1 MRGLR
6 RRRSMELHTISI
18 DLGKTVFH
26 PITRLPGLRHFA
38 DRLLGSWTV
47 NFCSSITRA
56 RTLSANWSAHAE
68 ITPSKFLS
76 LRLQWHSCFFERIF
90 QPARDAVVEN
100 AGARP
105 GVPP

>member
-1 MRGLR
+1 
-6 RRRSMELHTISI
+6 MELHTISI

-56 RTLSANWSAHAE
+56 RTLSANWSARAC
-68 ITPSKFLS
+68 S
-76 LRLQWHSCFFERIF
+76 L
-90 QPARDAVVEN
+90 ARELRAN
-100 AGARP
+100 ADTHF
-105 GVPP
+105 